1 MRVLSSLTTLVAGC
15 KVCLT
20 HNILIRDMKSLKIFS
35 LAMVLLLALTGCGD
49 KERGKTDKGLVAG
62 EWQLAQWNDATPEFK
77 VYIDFNA
84 DGTFEMYQQVWSF
97 DYEYFEGNYTI
108 TDDIVTGTYSNGT
121 NWACGYKFEILDGQL
136 KLASQED
143 QSVVSI
149 YESCTIPAEIKEE
162 ATATR
167 STDVVPFL

>member
-1 MRVLSSLTTLVAGC
+1 
-15 KVCLT
+15 
-20 HNILIRDMKSLKIFS
+20 MKSLKIFS
-35 LAMVLLLALTGCGD
+35 LVMLLAVALTGCKKSNNGD
-49 KERGKTDKGLVAG
+49 GPNVGGGGNDAVLSG
-62 EWQLAQWNDATPEFK
+62 EWVLTSWNEAEPEFN
-77 VYIDFNA
+77 VYIAFN
-84 DGTFEMYQQVWSF
+84 DDNTFEMYQQVWSF
-97 DYEYFEGNYTI
+97 DYEYFAGNYTI

-149 YESCTIPAEIKEE
+149 YESCTIPAEIREE

>member
-1 MRVLSSLTTLVAGC
+1 M
-15 KVCLT
+15 
-20 HNILIRDMKSLKIFS
+20 
-35 LAMVLLLALTGCGD
+35 
-49 KERGKTDKGLVAG
+49 
-62 EWQLAQWNDATPEFK
+62 
-77 VYIDFNA
+77 
-84 DGTFEMYQQVWSF
+84 WSF
-97 DYEYFEGNYTI
+97 DYEYFAGNYTI

-149 YESCTIPAEIKEE
+149 YTRCEIPAEIKEE